1 LRTIR
6 DSFEDPPRANL
17 LSAATHPF
25 YRPEDARRFAA
36 TRNRLAS
43 VAADLRQLAQKDF
56 RAKDELVSLAC
67 KLDAM
72 ATEDTS
78 T

>member
-1 LRTIR
+1 MIR

-25 YRPEDARRFAA
+25 YRPEDARRLAA
-36 TRNRLAS
+36 TRKRLAS
-43 VAADLRQLAQKDF
+43 VAADLRQLALRDV
-56 RAKDELVSLAC
+56 RAKDELVSLAR

-72 ATEDTS
+72 ATEDTR